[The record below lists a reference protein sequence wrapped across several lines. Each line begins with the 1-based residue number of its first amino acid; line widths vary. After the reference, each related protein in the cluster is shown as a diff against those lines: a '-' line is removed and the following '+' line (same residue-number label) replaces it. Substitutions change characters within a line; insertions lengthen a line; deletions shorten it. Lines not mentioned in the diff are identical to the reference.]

1 MPKHSD
7 AVMTF
12 IRTILPKLPSS
23 YIESKLSQGRYLSI
37 YLYTGRHL
45 SKTD

>member
-23 YIESKLSQGRYLSI
+23 YIESKLSQGRYVVCMYLS
-37 YLYTGRHL
+37 LHRET
-45 SKTD
+45 SK

>member
-23 YIESKLSQGRYLSI
+23 YIESKLSQGRYVSI
-37 YLYTGRHL
+37 YLSLHMET
-45 SKTD
+45 SK